1 MGRLLALSA
10 CVVVSVAEALRCGP
24 SWRRGPVRSPR
35 LRGAGGAASGEWD
48 LVLFSPAKVNLFL
61 RVLRKRE
68 DGFHELAS
76 LFQAVDLGDTLSFA
90 ELGGGEGEDDVLLCD
105 APGCP
110 LDPGQETGDSTSLQR
125 GCFRSSAREK
135 RSHALSSPR
144 EMIARPNMRAKTS
157 GNRPRYEP
165 PKLAN
170 VSRVSCPGW
179 TRRTSCSARC
189 RSTGPRSGGAG
200 STCRP

>member
-68 DGFHELAS
+68 DGLVAGLHE
-76 LFQAVDLGDTLSFA
+76 QTR
-90 ELGGGEGEDDVLLCD
+90 EI
-105 APGCP
+105 
-110 LDPGQETGDSTSLQR
+110 LDEMMH
-125 GCFRSSAREK
+125 AREAANDYAANLDRLSYVK
-135 RSHALSSPR
+135 AERHERNCARRLKMLWRVWLQAHLLEMGNAWLRPVARLSKAVADCYTLAEVYIEHATRALEDIAAHPGRQAGLMGREEFDIGALLLKVRSWVESL
-144 EMIARPNMRAKTS
+144 
-157 GNRPRYEP
+157 
-165 PKLAN
+165 
-170 VSRVSCPGW
+170 
-179 TRRTSCSARC
+179 RR
-189 RSTGPRSGGAG
+189 
-200 STCRP
+200 

>member
-110 LDPGQETGDSTSLQR
+110 LDPGQEKGDSTSLQR
-125 GCFRSSAREK
+125 GFFSKRFPRRKHPRFEFAPRDDRSSKHEPNRVENDRDARF
-135 RSHALSSPR
+135 
-144 EMIARPNMRAKTS
+144 
-157 GNRPRYEP
+157 
-165 PKLAN
+165 
-170 VSRVSCPGW
+170 
-179 TRRTSCSARC
+179 
-189 RSTGPRSGGAG
+189 
-200 STCRP
+200 